1 MSTAISPDSYS
12 RRQKFI
18 ADMKSMS
25 RSEYIEVARIL
36 KKHNVPLSEN
46 RSGLF
51 FDLSKLTEEIFL
63 ELLAFQE
70 FVTQNT
76 KDLKKR
82 DEILRGLVTNQS
94 KA

>member
-1 MSTAISPDSYS
+1 MSTLLSAESYAC
-12 RRQKFI
+12 RQKFI

-51 FDLSKLTEEIFL
+51 FDLSKLTDEVFL

-82 DEILRGLVTNQS
+82 DEILRDLVTNQP
-94 KA
+94 A